1 MKKTYKLFRL
11 FLPLITSVSVLG
23 AIIGIF
29 MFIFNYRYDP
39 VGHVYGIRFN
49 QAAPILMFALI
60 GIALILSVVMLV
72 KMKHTYITKM
82 RRDSNVLKFASALAF
97 VVIFILTVY
106 DLYVLLA
113 SNATLSV
120 AKTFKVLRI
129 IAAIPFLAY
138 FVINVIPKRMF
149 KRRIFIPETIVNI
162 CAIGAIAWALFGL
175 LAIWFYEGVGYSYF
189 KIVHIIFYV
198 LFTFF
203 ILCEIKTQLIK
214 ANVKLHMFSAL
225 LLFVVSFVLTTSTV
239 VASFLTDVA
248 GNPISNFEL
257 VTAIALSIYAL
268 SKVFAY
274 MYTLRIS
281 MNTGSGTSK
290 HKHHR
295 HHHHHH
301 HHHSSESVAEA
312 VNESSDANTTVI
324 TEDLADDVIE
334 EDATTEEV
342 ASEEAAISTKPSPI
356 SAPYQKGKNY
366 PQSKSSKKKK
376 KK

>member
-1 MKKTYKLFRL
+1 M
-11 FLPLITSVSVLG
+11 
-23 AIIGIF
+23 F
-29 MFIFNYRYDP
+29 MFNYRYDP

-49 QAAPILMFALI
+49 QAAPVLMFALI
-60 GIALILSVVMLV
+60 GISLALSVTMLI

-97 VVIFILTVY
+97 VVVLILTVY

-138 FVINVIPKRMF
+138 FVINVIPKRLF
-149 KRRIFIPETIVNI
+149 KRRIYIPEAVVNI
-162 CAIGAIAWALFGL
+162 CAIGAIAWSLFGL

-189 KIVHIIFYV
+189 KIIHIVFYV

-203 ILCEIKTQLIK
+203 IICEIKTQLIK
-214 ANVKLHMFSAL
+214 VNVKLHIFSAL
-225 LLFVVSFVLTTSTV
+225 LLFVISFVLTTSTV
-239 VASFLTDVA
+239 VASFLTDVS

-257 VTAIALSIYAL
+257 VTAIALSMYAL

-274 MYTLRIS
+274 MHTLRIS
-281 MNTGSGTSK
+281 LNTGSGTSK
-290 HKHHR
+290 R
-295 HHHHHH
+295 RHHHHH
-301 HHHSSESVAEA
+301 HHHSSEGATVEASNSVSEEAIKAE
-312 VNESSDANTTVI
+312 EANN
-324 TEDLADDVIE
+324 DDTDEVIE
-334 EDATTEEV
+334 EVILEDVVTEETQPV
-342 ASEEAAISTKPSPI
+342 NKPAPI
-356 SAPYQKGKNY
+356 IAPYQRGKNY
-366 PQSKSSKKKK
+366 PQTKKKK